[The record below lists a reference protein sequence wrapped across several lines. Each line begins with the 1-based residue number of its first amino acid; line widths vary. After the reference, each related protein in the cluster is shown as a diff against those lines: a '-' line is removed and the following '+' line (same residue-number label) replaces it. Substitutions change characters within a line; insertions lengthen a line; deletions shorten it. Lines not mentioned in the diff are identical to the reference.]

1 MKVCDFCRKMCENFH
16 FMYDIKE
23 TRCDEKPDIGH
34 KLPLVE
40 AEFTPGK
47 FWALTPAFN
56 LNFAVGEFEFE
67 WLCVGIYIRWKR

>member
-1 MKVCDFCRKMCENFH
+1 MKVCENFQK
-16 FMYDIKE
+16 MNEIRE
-23 TRCDEKPDIGH
+23 IVWDEKPYVGR

-67 WLCVGIYIRWKR
+67 WLCIGIYIRWKR